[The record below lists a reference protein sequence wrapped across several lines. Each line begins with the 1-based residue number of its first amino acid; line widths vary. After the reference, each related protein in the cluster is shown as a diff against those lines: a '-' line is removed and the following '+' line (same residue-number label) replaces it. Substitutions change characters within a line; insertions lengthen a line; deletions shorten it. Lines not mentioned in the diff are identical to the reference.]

1 MSASRLDSDPFRL
14 PASGPLR
21 PLARLAEKL
30 SGLDALAAGYAQRP
44 VAAAPADF
52 LRFALAHLDTEAVVD
67 RQAWERLPAEGPLI
81 VYANH
86 PHGGGEGLLLAD
98 QLLQRR
104 PDLRILA
111 NRLLCRVPEVA
122 PLILP
127 IDVFRSGVNQGSLR
141 RALRHLEQGGA
152 LLVFPAGEVSRWDW
166 RRRAYADPP
175 WQDAVS
181 LLARR
186 SRATLLPVRV
196 GGRAP
201 LLSIL
206 LGLLHPRLRTLRLP
220 RDLLALQGRRIPL
233 QLGAPV
239 TPQAFAGVPPEAQTG
254 LLRLLVE
261 QIDQPPPAAPTRALT
276 PLIPAAPPDR
286 LAAEI
291 AALPPADCLLRQG
304 GFDVWCAE
312 AARLPLT
319 LREIGRLRELSFR
332 AMGEGSGQACDLD
345 AFDAHYQHLVV
356 WSREERA
363 LVGAYR
369 IGDVQAI
376 MARLGVAGL
385 YTHQLFDFGP
395 ELPRHLGPALE
406 LGRSFVAPAYQ
417 RSFQPLRLL
426 WSGIAVLL
434 QRRPEL
440 RWLYGPVSVP
450 PGQGPTARALLR
462 DTLML
467 HHGDAALARLV
478 RPRQPL
484 RASRPSPE
492 RRSVMAGLA
501 DPARLSRALSLLDR
515 SQQGLP
521 VLVRQYLELKGRF
534 AGFHVDDS
542 FGGSL
547 DGLVFVEVA
556 QIPERVLQR
565 MTRVSPA
572 GRGGAPAGES

>member
-1 MSASRLDSDPFRL
+1 MKPDPFRL
-14 PASGPLR
+14 SAPGALQ
-21 PLARLAEKL
+21 PLARLAETL
-30 SGLDALAAGYAQRP
+30 SGLAALAAGYARR
-44 VAAAPADF
+44 PADAGPAEF
-52 LRFALAHLDTEAVVD
+52 LRFALRHLDTEAVID
-67 RQAWERLPAEGPLI
+67 PAAWAQLPTAGPLI

-98 QLLQRR
+98 LLLQRR
-104 PDLRILA
+104 ADLRILA

-127 IDVFRSGVNQGSLR
+127 INVFRGGVNQRSLR
-141 RALRHLEQGGA
+141 AALRHLEAGGA

-186 SRATLLPVRV
+186 SRARLQPVRV

-201 LLSIL
+201 MLSIL
-206 LGLLHPRLRTLRLP
+206 LGALHPRLRTLRLP

-233 QLGAPV
+233 QLGAMV
-239 TPQAFAGVPPEAQTG
+239 TPQAFAAVPPEAQTG

-261 QIDQPPPAAPTRALT
+261 QIDQPWPAPTRPRPLP
-276 PLIPAAPPDR
+276 PLIAAAAPQA

-291 AALPPADCLLRQG
+291 AALPPENRLLQQG
-304 GFDVWCAE
+304 GFEVWCAD
-312 AARLPLT
+312 APRLALT
-319 LREIGRLRELSFR
+319 LPELGRLRELSFR
-332 AMGEGSGQACDLD
+332 AMGEGSGEACDLD
-345 AFDAHYQHLVV
+345 AFDAHYQHLFV
-356 WSREERA
+356 WSPADRA
-363 LVGAYR
+363 VVGAYR

-376 MARLGVAGL
+376 VARLGVAGL
-385 YTHQLFDFGP
+385 YTHQLFDYGP
-395 ELPRHLGPALE
+395 ALPRHLGAALE

-434 QRRPEL
+434 RRRPEL
-440 RWLYGPVSVP
+440 GWLFGPVSVP
-450 PGQGPTARALLR
+450 PGQGPMARALLR

-467 HHGDAALARLV
+467 HHSDPVLARMV
-478 RPRQPL
+478 RARQPL
-484 RASRPSPE
+484 RASQPSPE
-492 RRSVMAGLA
+492 RRSVIAGLA

-534 AGFHVDDS
+534 AGFHVDES

-556 QIPERVLQR
+556 QIPERVMQR

-572 GRGGAPAGES
+572 GRGGAQAGES